1 MYQSSRKFFGKRNP
15 FLQRATVIVSEMVTI
30 IDYGAGNVFSVQT
43 AIRRLNEE
51 VIISSDPSVIL
62 EAERVIFPG
71 VGQAAAAMRQLR
83 EKGLDKIIPN

>member
-1 MYQSSRKFFGKRNP
+1 
-15 FLQRATVIVSEMVTI
+15 MVTI

-71 VGQAAAAMRQLR
+71 VGQAAAAMGQDYSRTEGSGIGNLSGNAVDVYFFGGR
-83 EKGLDKIIPN
+83 